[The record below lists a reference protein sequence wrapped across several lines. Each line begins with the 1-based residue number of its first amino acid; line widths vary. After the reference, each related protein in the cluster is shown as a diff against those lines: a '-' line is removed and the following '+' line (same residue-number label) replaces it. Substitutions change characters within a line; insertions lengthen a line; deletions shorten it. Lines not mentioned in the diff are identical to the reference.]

1 MKPKTVISL
10 LAVVLILAAAS
21 YFLLND
27 QNSNKKQGQMG
38 AELMQDLPLNDIAAI
53 TIFGPKGSVKLVRG
67 PVLWQVENKYNYPAD
82 FSKIIE
88 LTKNIK
94 RIKVGR
100 SFQATDDS
108 LTRQKLFD
116 PKDEKASNDRKGVRI
131 TLADNKDK
139 PLADLIIGNTRQT
152 SSGGSGQYLR
162 KANEKTI
169 YLAKDNFPLL
179 EQKPEAWLE
188 KKIINLDAKE
198 IKAVNCFADDSDQLR
213 YHLERPERTQAP
225 KLISAPQ
232 KGTVDSNKIE
242 QVFEA
247 LSPLNIDDINGPPRK
262 ADDPLPKTPA
272 RLEYQLYNGKIITIY
287 PASQSAGDPKK
298 ANYQVTLTMDYRQ
311 PKSTDSSKP
320 SKKNQQPDEG
330 TNKTDVKGAKTKSSE
345 NIKKTKTKSPE
356 EIKKEVMAS
365 NAKLKIWTFKLAKWQ
380 YDSFITSTT
389 GLMETNKENKT
400 APQ

>member
-53 TIFGPKGSVKLVRG
+53 AIFGPKGSVKLVRG
-67 PVLWQVENKYNYPAD
+67 PAVWQVENKYNYPAD

-94 RIKVGR
+94 HIKVGR

-116 PKDEKASNDRKGVRI
+116 PKDEKAPIDQKGVRI
-131 TLADNKDK
+131 TLADDKNK

-169 YLAKDNFPLL
+169 YLAKDNFP
-179 EQKPEAWLE
+179 
-188 KKIINLDAKE
+188 
-198 IKAVNCFADDSDQLR
+198 S
-213 YHLERPERTQAP
+213 
-225 KLISAPQ
+225 
-232 KGTVDSNKIE
+232 
-242 QVFEA
+242 
-247 LSPLNIDDINGPPRK
+247 
-262 ADDPLPKTPA
+262 
-272 RLEYQLYNGKIITIY
+272 
-287 PASQSAGDPKK
+287 
-298 ANYQVTLTMDYRQ
+298 
-311 PKSTDSSKP
+311 
-320 SKKNQQPDEG
+320 
-330 TNKTDVKGAKTKSSE
+330 
-345 NIKKTKTKSPE
+345 
-356 EIKKEVMAS
+356 
-365 NAKLKIWTFKLAKWQ
+365 
-380 YDSFITSTT
+380 
-389 GLMETNKENKT
+389 
-400 APQ
+400 

>member
-27 QNSNKKQGQMG
+27 QTSNKKQGQMG

-53 TIFGPKGSVKLVRG
+53 AIFGPKGSVKLVRG
-67 PVLWQVENKYNYPAD
+67 PAVWQVENKYNYPAD

-94 RIKVGR
+94 HIKVGR

-116 PKDEKASNDRKGVRI
+116 PKDEKAPIDQKGVRI
-131 TLADNKDK
+131 TLADDKNK

-213 YHLERPERTQAP
+213 YHLERPERTKAP

-287 PASQSAGDPKK
+287 PASQSVDNPKK
-298 ANYQVTLTMDYRQ
+298 ALYQMTLTMDYRQ
-311 PKSTDSSKP
+311 PESSMTSNP
-320 SKKNQQPDEG
+320 SKNNPKQKEG
-330 TNKTDVKGAKTKSSE
+330 SHKTDAKDAKTKGSENSKKTKSS
-345 NIKKTKTKSPE
+345 E

-380 YDSFITSTT
+380 YDSFITSKE

>member
-27 QNSNKKQGQMG
+27 QTSDKKQNQMG

-53 TIFGPKGSVKLVRG
+53 TIFGPKGSVKLIHG
-67 PVLWQVENKYNYPAD
+67 PVVWQVENKYNYPAD

-88 LTKNIK
+88 LTKNVK
-94 RIKVGR
+94 HIKVGR

-116 PKDEKASNDRKGVRI
+116 PKDEKASNDQKGIRI
-131 TLADNKDK
+131 TFADDKDK

-152 SSGGSGQYLR
+152 SPGGSGQYLR

-169 YLAKDNFPLL
+169 YLVKDNFTLL
-179 EQKPEAWLE
+179 EPRPEAWLQKE
-188 KKIINLDAKE
+188 IINIDAQE
-198 IKAVNCFADDSDQLR
+198 IKAVSCFAEDSTQPHYR
-213 YHLERPERTQAP
+213 LERSERAEAP
-225 KLISAPQ
+225 KLVSVPP
-232 KGTVDSNKIE
+232 KGVVDSNKVD

-247 LSPLNIDDINGPPRK
+247 LSPLNIEDINGPPRK

-287 PASQSAGDPKK
+287 PASQSVDDPKK
-298 ANYQVTLTMDYRQ
+298 SLYQVTLTMDYHQ
-311 PKSTDSSKP
+311 PESKP
-320 SKKNQQPDEG
+320 SEKNQQPDKDG
-330 TNKTDVKGAKTKSSE
+330 NTSDVKNAE
-345 NIKKTKTKSPE
+345 TKTKSPE

-365 NAKLKIWTFKLAKWQ
+365 DAKLKIWTFKLAKWQ
-380 YDSFITSTT
+380 YDSFITSKK
-389 GLMETNKENKT
+389 GLMETNKENKI
-400 APQ
+400 APK